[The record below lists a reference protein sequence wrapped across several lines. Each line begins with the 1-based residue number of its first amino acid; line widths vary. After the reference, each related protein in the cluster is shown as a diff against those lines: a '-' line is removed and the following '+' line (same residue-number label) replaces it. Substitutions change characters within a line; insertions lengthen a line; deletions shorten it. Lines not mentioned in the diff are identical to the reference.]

1 MYFQVLSSTKERSRD
16 SAFYFLKSAFNVN
29 VTDIPLINSDDKKL
43 NVTFINDKK

>member
-43 NVTFINDKK
+43 NVTFIYDQK